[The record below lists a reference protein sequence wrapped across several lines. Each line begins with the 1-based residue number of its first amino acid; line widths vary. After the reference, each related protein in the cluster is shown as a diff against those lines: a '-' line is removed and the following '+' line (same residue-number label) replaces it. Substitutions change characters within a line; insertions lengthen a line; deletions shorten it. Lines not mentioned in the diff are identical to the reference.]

1 MYLNEAELNKF
12 YLIEDVLIEDKKL
25 LLKSLKKES
34 FLCKSVVI
42 DYTSNTASLTIYN
55 FDSAIETDLLLG
67 EFKKVFPV
75 K

>member
-1 MYLNEAELNKF
+1 MDVYREQTEPLIKF
-12 YLIEDVLIEDKKL
+12 YTDKG
-25 LLKSLKKES
+25 
-34 FLCKSVVI
+34 
-42 DYTSNTASLTIYN
+42 TIYN